1 MAMQRRDF
9 MALAGGAVLMLPLAA
24 RAQQAAMPVIG
35 FLHISSAA
43 PFTRFLAAFKAGL
56 KEGGYV
62 EGENVAI
69 EYRWAEAQGDRLPAL
84 AADLVRRGVTVIAT
98 AGGEQPALAAKA
110 ASKTIPV
117 LFVMG
122 GDPVKLG
129 VVPSLARPAG
139 HVTGITMLTLSLENK
154 RFGLLREMIPNARTI
169 AALIDPSR
177 PVARNQIEQMR
188 AAATQVG
195 VKLVIVQASNEADI
209 DAAFSQIAAQGAG
222 ALLIGASPFFLSRR
236 QQIVTLAAHHRLPT
250 MYEWRDITE
259 AGGLMSYGTDLADAY
274 RQVGLYTAKVLKGAK
289 PADLPVLQAT
299 KFEFVINLVTAKA
312 LGLEISPT
320 VLARA
325 DAVIE

>member
-1 MAMQRRDF
+1 MQRRDF

-98 AGGEQPALAAKA
+98 GGGEQPALAAKA

-154 RFGLLREMIPNARTI
+154 RFGLLREMISNARTI

-195 VKLVIVQASNEADI
+195 VKLVIVQASKEADI